1 MVARVRTVLC
11 FGDSNTYGAV
21 PTLARVGRHRFAPE
35 RRWPGIL
42 RKKLG
47 AGWDVVEEGHPSR
60 TTLRDD
66 PIEGS
71 HKNGLRGL
79 PIALESHMPLDLVI
93 LMLGTND
100 LKLRFAASPS
110 DIADSLEVVAKAVL
124 NSDAGPGGAAP
135 AVMII
140 APPPMKEVDWLAE
153 MFVGG
158 AAKSLE
164 FGHRFAEV
172 ARRCGAA
179 FLDAGAIVESSTVD
193 GIHLESESH
202 RILGNAVAQAVE
214 TLFPDGAAQA
224 RKVPTPKRLTT
235 SSGIIA
241 GQERSAAS
249 ARAHGGPGGR
259 TTIQQTGVRS
269 KKGGTKK

>member
-1 MVARVRTVLC
+1 MAGVRTVLC

-21 PTLARVGRHRFAPE
+21 PTLARVGRHRFAPD

-42 RKKLG
+42 RKHLG
-47 AGWDVVEEGHPSR
+47 AGWQVVEEGHPSR

-79 PIALESHMPLDLVI
+79 PISLESHMPIDLVI

-110 DIADSLEVVAKAVL
+110 DIADSIEVIVKAVM
-124 NSDAGPGGAAP
+124 SSETGPGGAAP

-140 APPPMKEVDWLAE
+140 APPPMHEVDWLAE
-153 MFVGG
+153 MFLGG
-158 AAKSLE
+158 ARKSQEL
-164 FGHRFAEV
+164 GARFAEV

-179 FLDAGAIVESSTVD
+179 YLDAGTIVESSTVD
-193 GIHLESESH
+193 GIHLDSDSH
-202 RILGNAVAQAVE
+202 RTLGVAVASVIAR
-214 TLFPDGAAQA
+214 LFPEDGAG
-224 RKVPTPKRLTT
+224 RRD
-235 SSGIIA
+235 
-241 GQERSAAS
+241 
-249 ARAHGGPGGR
+249 ARAAKRINASDGLKSDARRPEGLARPTASQRAVVEPNRPKSGR
-259 TTIQQTGVRS
+259 TRED
-269 KKGGTKK
+269 